1 MPSYASSL
9 VRLLVAV
16 PLLVAIAGCAGE
28 RSDAGA
34 PVPGVV
40 SPGVDQVWEQQ
51 AGVDPAVLQAWAD
64 FPVDRKP
71 RPILLLGPAVRES
84 GYHTDEAKIAFATG
98 RLQLAAALPAGP
110 AAIATTLPDGVYEL
124 PAVTA
129 AQAYEQLRAVGSPQ
143 NAPDATPTPLRIT
156 KVTLGTAS
164 FDTDRGA
171 LTLPAWLFEAP
182 DSFEPLAVPALAAS
196 AFWKHDAVVSPSF
209 AEASVLSADGLT
221 LSVQLPAP
229 HPTAC
234 PGEPLLRYVAEVAE
248 SGSAVAVGVRSEVIS
263 IQPGARRDDCGY
275 DMMLRSA
282 QYEVKLA
289 APLGNRVLLGP
300 GGGPVPVG

>member
-1 MPSYASSL
+1 MPSYASCL
-9 VRLLVAV
+9 VRSLVAV
-16 PLLVAIAGCAGE
+16 PLLLVIAGCAGE
-28 RSDAGA
+28 RGDVVDVGPGIVQ
-34 PVPGVV
+34 PVGEVQGVEPGV
-40 SPGVDQVWEQQ
+40 
-51 AGVDPAVLQAWAD
+51 LLAWAE

-71 RPILLLGPAVRES
+71 RPIVLLGQPVLES
-84 GYHTDEAKIAFATG
+84 GYHTDDGKIAVATG
-98 RLQLAAALPAGP
+98 RLQLDAALPVGP
-110 AAIATTLPDGVYEL
+110 AAITTTLPDGVYEL
-124 PAVTA
+124 PSVSAE
-129 AQAYEQLRAVGSPQ
+129 QAYEQLRALGSPK
-143 NAPDATPTPLRIT
+143 NAPDASPAPLRIT
-156 KVTLGTAS
+156 KVSLGTAS
-164 FDTDRGA
+164 FRTDRGA

-196 AFWKHDAVVSPSF
+196 AFWTYGEIGYPSF
-209 AEASVLSADGLT
+209 SGPTTLSADGLT
-221 LSVQLPAP
+221 LTVQLPAP

-234 PGEPLLRYVAEVAE
+234 PGDPLLRYVAEVVE

-275 DMMLRSA
+275 DLMLRTA